1 MDNTPPAQQPRR
13 AVCATCGTPFTTS
26 NRGCYCAPA
35 CKMKAQR
42 LLKRAEQPEATI
54 KDLAK
59 AGLHWSRRGKNDL
72 ASAFLERIVAYDDSS
87 VTKTPV

>member
-1 MDNTPPAQQPRR
+1 MEHMPPAQQPRR
-13 AVCATCGTPFTTS
+13 IACATCGVTFTTS
-26 NRGCYCAPA
+26 NRGCYCTSA

-42 LLKRAEQPEATI
+42 LLKRAESPSATV

-72 ASAFLERIVAYDDSS
+72 ASGFLEQIVSYDDSS
-87 VTKTPV
+87 VTR